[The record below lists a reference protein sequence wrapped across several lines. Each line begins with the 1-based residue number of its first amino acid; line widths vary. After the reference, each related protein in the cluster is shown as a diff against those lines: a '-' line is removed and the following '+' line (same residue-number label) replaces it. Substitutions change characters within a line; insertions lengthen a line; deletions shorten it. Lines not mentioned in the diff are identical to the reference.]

1 LADVAT
7 RALIGCG
14 IATIAVSAAARALF
28 VRVGFSLFNLAFAIE
43 LALYAVALLCVL
55 RRQAIARRRSTLAW
69 VLGCAVAFRL
79 VLVPGAPFL
88 SDDVYRYVWDG
99 RVQAAGINPYR
110 FVPDAPELAHLRD
123 DAVYPHINRRSYAPT
138 IYPPAAQ
145 LFFRGAYALGG
156 GVIGMKLLL
165 VVVDLGT
172 VLLLAAILAWSGVPP
187 AAVIVYAWHPLAC
200 WEIAA
205 SAHVDALA
213 IALLVGAL
221 AVMQK
226 RPRAFLAGVLL
237 GLATLVKG
245 YPALAVPAFLG
256 RGRTPFCLG
265 FASTFVL
272 YAPYADV
279 GSRVLGFLPTYVEEE
294 GIASGER
301 FPLLRALRLAIPQL
315 PTSCYLGLLG
325 VTLVVT
331 AWLVI
336 RAPSDNTSSMARQI
350 LILGTVAII
359 LGAPHY
365 AWYYVWLIPL
375 ATLDRSAESL
385 WIGTSGALLYH
396 TPHGATARLA
406 FELGSNLP
414 LAVLLGS
421 RLLSTGRGLRS
432 RARAMLLGHS

>member
-1 LADVAT
+1 M

-14 IATIAVSAAARALF
+14 IATLAVSAATKALLARFGFALF
-28 VRVGFSLFNLAFAIE
+28 NYGFAIE

-55 RRQAIARRRSTLAW
+55 RHPAMARRRSTLAW

-99 RVQAAGINPYR
+99 RVQAAGVNPYR

-123 DAVYPHINRRSYAPT
+123 EAVYPHINRRSYAPT

-145 LFFRGAYALGG
+145 LFFRGAYAIGG
-156 GVIGMKLLL
+156 GVIGMKLIL

-172 VLLLAAILAWSGVPP
+172 VVLLAAILAWSGLSP
-187 AAVIVYAWHPLAC
+187 AGVIVYAWHPLAC
-200 WEIAA
+200 WEIADG
-205 SAHVDALA
+205 AHVDALA
-213 IALLVGAL
+213 TALLVGAL
-221 AVMQK
+221 AAVQH
-226 RPRAFLAGVLL
+226 RPRALLAGVLL
-237 GLATLVKG
+237 GLATLVKA
-245 YPALAVPAFLG
+245 YPVLATPAFLR

-294 GIASGER
+294 GIAGGER
-301 FPLLRALRLAIPQL
+301 FPLLRALRLAIPHL
-315 PTSCYLGLLG
+315 PTSWYLGLVG
-325 VTLVVT
+325 VSLVVT
-331 AWLVI
+331 AWLVL
-336 RAPSDNTSSMARQI
+336 RAPPYDTSSMARQV
-350 LILGTVAII
+350 LILGTVAVI

-375 ATLDRSAESL
+375 ATLERSAESL

-406 FELGSNLP
+406 FELGSNVP

-421 RLLSTGRGLRS
+421 RLLPTWRGLRS
-432 RARAMLLGHS
+432 RARDVVLGYS